1 MSYSRNLTKTEAF
14 REYGATV
21 KNVLNEYSAIAND
34 GSVVLECW
42 THLIDDKR
50 PDGAWRYQIDD
61 LSTWTN
67 IHGKELLQE
76 HLGFAFNENKPI
88 RLVLATPKRGCK
100 T

>member
-1 MSYSRNLTKTEAF
+1 MSYSRDLTKTEAF

-42 THLIDDKR
+42 THLIGDKQ
-50 PDGAWRYQIDD
+50 PDGEWRYQIDD

-67 IHGKELLQE
+67 IHGKEFFV
-76 HLGFAFNENKPI
+76 LGFNAGC
-88 RLVLATPKRGCK
+88 RLHRRRSHAPVHGRL
-100 T
+100 